1 MHGQQCGDA
10 VEARA
15 VADAGG
21 HRDDGDCGQAT
32 DHAGEGTL
40 HAGCDDDRVGRGDT
54 VEVGEQPVETGDA
67 DVGEPVGFEAVGAQR
82 EHGFVEHGH
91 VGGAGADREHTERSE
106 GLGQAPGHAAR
117 SDDALGML
125 GEHRLALVVV
135 GAGEEH
141 WTVVV
146 FEHLGHDPR
155 ALLGRLPGSVDGLG
169 QTLAQRA
176 VVVHQR
182 VADVGEWQPSQFRD
196 RLVGRGGPRPD
207 VVDQLTESRL
217 VHTAILARPRR
228 ERLAGV
234 GRPATTIAGFGR
246 VGPKGRRD
254 RLRPTRSLWAMTRIG
269 FLGPLGTFTEQALMS
284 QTDLAQGEFVLFR
297 TMPDVLDAVE
307 SGEVD
312 LGFVAIEN
320 SIEGMVNL
328 SQDEL
333 AFSHDLLIQREVVLD
348 IEHCLMAPKGTSIMD
363 VKVVLSIPVATAQC
377 HAFLRNNV
385 GQAELRAANSTAE
398 GARLASEL
406 GVGHAAVAPR
416 SAAALYGLEI
426 LVPDIADHPGNQTRF
441 VAVAREGVPAPTGH
455 DRTAL
460 VIYQR
465 ADEPGSLISILQEFA
480 ARRINLSNLLSRPTK
495 DGGLGDYCFIVY
507 ADGHIADELLA
518 DAVRALRAKQGRVKF
533 LGSYPAAGE
542 HAHEAREHA
551 DQRWREA
558 DDWVS
563 SLRDQIRPNSPI
575 EDIST

>member
-1 MHGQQCGDA
+1 
-10 VEARA
+10 
-15 VADAGG
+15 
-21 HRDDGDCGQAT
+21 
-32 DHAGEGTL
+32 
-40 HAGCDDDRVGRGDT
+40 
-54 VEVGEQPVETGDA
+54 
-67 DVGEPVGFEAVGAQR
+67 
-82 EHGFVEHGH
+82 
-91 VGGAGADREHTERSE
+91 
-106 GLGQAPGHAAR
+106 
-117 SDDALGML
+117 
-125 GEHRLALVVV
+125 
-135 GAGEEH
+135 
-141 WTVVV
+141 
-146 FEHLGHDPR
+146 
-155 ALLGRLPGSVDGLG
+155 
-169 QTLAQRA
+169 
-176 VVVHQR
+176 
-182 VADVGEWQPSQFRD
+182 
-196 RLVGRGGPRPD
+196 
-207 VVDQLTESRL
+207 
-217 VHTAILARPRR
+217 
-228 ERLAGV
+228 
-234 GRPATTIAGFGR
+234 
-246 VGPKGRRD
+246 
-254 RLRPTRSLWAMTRIG
+254 MTRIG
-269 FLGPLGTFTEQALMS
+269 FLGPLGTFTEQALRS
-284 QTDLAQGEFVLFR
+284 QADLAQSEFVLFR

-333 AFSHDLLIQREVVLD
+333 AFNHALLIQREVVLD
-348 IEHCLMAPKGTSIMD
+348 IEHCLMAPKGTSIDD

-416 SAAALYGLEI
+416 SAAALYGLDI
-426 LVPDIADHPGNQTRF
+426 LVADIADHPGNQTRF
-441 VAVAREGVPAPTGH
+441 VVVAREGVSAPTGH

-507 ADGHIADELLA
+507 ADGHIADELVA
-518 DAVRALRAKQGRVKF
+518 DAMRALRAKQGKVKF

-551 DQRWREA
+551 DLRWRDA

-563 SLRDQIRPNSPI
+563 SLRNQIRTN
-575 EDIST
+575 